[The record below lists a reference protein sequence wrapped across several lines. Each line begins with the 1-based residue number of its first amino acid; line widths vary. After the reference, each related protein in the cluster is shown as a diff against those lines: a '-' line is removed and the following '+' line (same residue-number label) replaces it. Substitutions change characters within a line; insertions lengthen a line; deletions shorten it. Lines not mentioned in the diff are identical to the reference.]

1 MAARPTKAGT
11 DATREA
17 PAKPAKPPIP
27 SRAAGR
33 SLEGMT
39 EQMEALTAGLD
50 ALTRRFDEF
59 SRQVLDELRALR
71 DTRGD
76 DQGARGDGGG
86 GGGRGR
92 AGREIDPGDAVPPGV
107 APLTPAPLT
116 DEDRKVLDKLQHD
129 LPPST

>member
-1 MAARPTKAGT
+1 MATRPTKAGT
-11 DATREA
+11 DAPRAT
-17 PAKPAKPPIP
+17 PAKPVKPPIP

-59 SRQVLDELRALR
+59 SREVLDELRAIR
-71 DTRGD
+71 D
-76 DQGARGDGGG
+76 ARGAERGGG
-86 GGGRGR
+86 GR

-116 DEDRKVLDKLQHD
+116 EQDRKVLDKLEHD
-129 LPPST
+129 FPSNT

>member
-1 MAARPTKAGT
+1 MAPRPTQEGAASNRKT
-11 DATREA
+11 PT
-17 PAKPAKPPIP
+17 KPAIP

-39 EQMEALTAGLD
+39 EQMEALAANLD

-71 DTRGD
+71 D
-76 DQGARGDGGG
+76 ARGAEGGAKDGGG
-86 GGGRGR
+86 GGGRRGR
-92 AGREIDPGDAVPPGV
+92 AGREVDPGDAVPPGV

-129 LPPST
+129 FPPNT